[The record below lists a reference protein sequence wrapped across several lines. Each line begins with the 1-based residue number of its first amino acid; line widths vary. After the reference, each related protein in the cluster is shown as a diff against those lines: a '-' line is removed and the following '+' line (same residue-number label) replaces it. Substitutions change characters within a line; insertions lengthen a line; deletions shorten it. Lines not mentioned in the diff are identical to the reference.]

1 MKDLLLSI
9 YNCNNYDEVFSL
21 VHSHPLLSNPENW
34 TPYGNNY
41 NNCGTFENQQAKP
54 ETALVEKLTNSIDAI
69 LTMTEAIE
77 KFFGV
82 IKGKWENA
90 VATERKNV
98 ASRLQVILTGDRQT
112 PNVTIYDNGEGQT
125 AKDFPNTFL
134 SLHKGNK
141 MSIPFVQGKF
151 NMGSTGAVLFCGGD
165 EKYQLIVSRRSKELC
180 GDNEYAFGFTLVRK
194 HPLSAEEEI
203 NAKSTWYEYFTINGE
218 IPSFYADSLNL
229 SLDNNLPFVDGTV
242 IKMFSYE
249 LSRGCQ

>member
-1 MKDLLLSI
+1 M
-9 YNCNNYDEVFSL
+9 
-21 VHSHPLLSNPENW
+21 
-34 TPYGNNY
+34 
-41 NNCGTFENQQAKP
+41 
-54 ETALVEKLTNSIDAI
+54 VEKLTNSIDAI
-69 LTMTEAIE
+69 LTKECLIRGIDPKSDSPEVPQTMTEAIE

-165 EKYQLIVSRRSKELC
+165 ENTNLLFREDVKSFAVTMSIRLVSPWLESIRFLQKKRLMLKAHGMNTS
-180 GDNEYAFGFTLVRK
+180 
-194 HPLSAEEEI
+194 
-203 NAKSTWYEYFTINGE
+203 
-218 IPSFYADSLNL
+218 
-229 SLDNNLPFVDGTV
+229 
-242 IKMFSYE
+242 
-249 LSRGCQ
+249 Q